1 MEPHDDEEAQMSKS
15 SKTLPPRH
23 TGYRASGSTSTVS
36 RSAKSGAYT
45 KLPKPPKGQGG
56 GSKKDQGE

>member
-1 MEPHDDEEAQMSKS
+1 MTS

-23 TGYRASGSTSTVS
+23 SGYRASGSTTTVS

-56 GSKKDQGE
+56 GSKKDQDSD